1 MGKDNLG
8 ALQKLLVGA
17 DIADTIH
24 CQDSRARE
32 RATLDINDQGARSAN
47 EISWLVSKQVDG

>member
-24 CQDSRARE
+24 CQDSRAKK